1 MTSCDAFMSNII
13 ITFEKFDEV
22 LSKIKKIHKLEDA
35 LTDLS
40 AEYQKES
47 RDEFNIWLPSMLET
61 ELLTL
66 LSRLFD
72 DADNDWIGYWIY
84 ELDFGE
90 RYYDGVAVNED
101 GENIPIK
108 TSRDLWNLLLKEC
121 AKQNV

>member
-35 LTDLS
+35 LVDLS
-40 AEYQKES
+40 VEYQKES
-47 RDEFNIWLPSMLET
+47 RDEFNIWLPSILET

-72 DADNDWIGYWIY
+72 DTGNDWIGYWIY
-84 ELDFGE
+84 ELNFGE
-90 RYYDGVAVNED
+90 RYYDGVAVNECD
-101 GENIPIK
+101 ENIPLK

-121 AKQNV
+121 VKQNV